1 MKLRHRIHRRPTYNR
16 PKARHRVV
24 MKALIEAGSRV
35 AEQLHHEWAFVG
47 PPKPFAPISLMDRS
61 FTFYPKQFG
70 KEITNL
76 AVLEAVKKLSPIIG
90 VINVQ

>member
-1 MKLRHRIHRRPTYNR
+1 MKLRQRIHRRATYDR

-24 MKALIEAGSRV
+24 MKTLIEATTQV
-35 AEQLHHEWAFVG
+35 AKRIHHEWTFVG
-47 PPKPFAPISLMDRS
+47 PPKPFAPVSLMGRS
-61 FTFYPKQFG
+61 FTFYPKQCG

-76 AVLEAVKKLSPIIG
+76 AVLEAVKKLSPILG